1 MRLFYLLLVCSLLL
15 DSRVI
20 AQTASPNGS
29 PFPSNRGRVPGGNTP
44 APKGS
49 ASKLSPEEQKA
60 KVEEAI
66 ALLQERIGEATDKV
80 MNRIINQERDL
91 RIRFNY
97 FQKPERLNPNNF
109 GSKEEIQP
117 WIKLTDELRQSRD
130 LAAKFYGNASED
142 LERELIAQRI
152 APPMA
157 DALRREIISSFPWD
171 EIAKKNELLNT
182 YITDHRQLL
191 DFFDQN
197 WATWNKEKPYFS
209 EPKAESNYEKL
220 CGEITGTGKQI
231 EELYVKINIAPA
243 GGAPAT
249 AAPTPKRPGTGG
261 APATA
266 APSPKNPG
274 AGG

>member
-1 MRLFYLLLVCSLLL
+1 MRLFYLVLVCSVLL

-20 AQTASPNGS
+20 AQTAPPSGS
-29 PFPSNRGRVPGGNTP
+29 PSVTNRGGLPGHNAPT
-44 APKGS
+44 PKGS

-60 KVEEAI
+60 KIQEAV
-66 ALLQERIGEATDKV
+66 ALLKERIGVATDIV
-80 MNRIINQERDL
+80 MHRIMNQEKDL

-109 GSKEEIQP
+109 GSQEEIQP
-117 WIKLTDELRQSRD
+117 WIKLTDELQHSRD
-130 LAAKFYGNASED
+130 LTAKLYGDASED

-152 APPMA
+152 APAMA
-157 DALRREIISSFPWD
+157 DAVRREIINSFPWD
-171 EIAKKNELLNT
+171 EIAKKNDLFNT

-191 DFFDQN
+191 NFFDQN

-209 EPKAESNYEKL
+209 EAKAESDYEKL

-231 EELYVKINIAPA
+231 EELYTKINVAPA
-243 GGAPAT
+243 SEKPAT
-249 AAPTPKRPGTGG
+249 AAPTPK
-261 APATA
+261 
-266 APSPKNPG
+266 KPG